1 MKNALKDLRK
11 AQGWSQQELAER
23 LDVSRQSIISIER
36 ERYDPSLELALKIA
50 KTFAKSVED
59 IFFLEG

>member
-1 MKNALKDLRK
+1 MKNGLKSIRK
-11 AQGWSQQELAER
+11 AQGFSQQDLAER
-23 LDVSRQSIISIER
+23 LGVSRQSIISIER

-50 KTFAKSVED
+50 KTFGMSVEE